1 MSEQTLLKKMVL
13 EEQMGFLCEE
23 LGDPKRYFP
32 YLRSKGTL
40 DNIDCQSIRAQI
52 TLKEQVEEMISLL
65 KGRQSTKGEHAFDVL
80 VEALKQQRVQA
91 HIARS
96 LQKALAKAKEEKVS
110 SNGEVNSLLARS
122 LHMSNDLMVPC
133 CLYCRCSV

>member
-1 MSEQTLLKKMVL
+1 MVL

-40 DNIDCQSIRAQI
+40 DNIDCQSIRAQ
-52 TLKEQVEEMISLL
+52 TTFKEQVEEMISLL
-65 KGRQSTKGEHAFDVL
+65 KGRQSRKGEHAFDVL

-96 LQKALAKAKEEKVS
+96 LQKALAKARNEMIS
-110 SNGEVNSLLARS
+110 SSTASGELLW
-122 LHMSNDLMVPC
+122 H
-133 CLYCRCSV
+133 